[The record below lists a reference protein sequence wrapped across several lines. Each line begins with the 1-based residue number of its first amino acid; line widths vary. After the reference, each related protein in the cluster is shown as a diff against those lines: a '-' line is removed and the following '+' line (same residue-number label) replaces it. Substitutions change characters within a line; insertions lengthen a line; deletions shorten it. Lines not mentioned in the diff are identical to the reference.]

1 MIQPATPENIALAA
15 ELLKKS
21 KVVGMPTE
29 TVYGLAGS
37 VFDEVALTR
46 IFEAKERPTF
56 DPLIVHVS
64 GEPSLARLSDL
75 ELVDLSKLS
84 VLAITRAEKLIQKFW
99 PGPLTLVLPKKSTVP
114 DLVTSGL
121 PSVGVRM
128 PRHPVARA
136 LIDAAGTPLAA
147 PSANRFG
154 RISPTTAS
162 AVESE
167 LGERISLILDGGP
180 SDVGLESTVL
190 LIEAGGDVKQLRPG
204 GISLQEIESLLGITV
219 TAILAGGPSA
229 SPGTLDS
236 HYAPSKPFYLL
247 KCTIAECT
255 ELDFEFQLPSEIGL
269 LIMGGDPEDAAA
281 KLKRLTGVKK
291 VTARSLS
298 LSGDIAEAGR
308 NLFASLRFLDESGA
322 LIIFSEP
329 CSATH
334 GLGHAIADR
343 LRRASHSPKD

>member
-1 MIQPATPENIALAA
+1 MIVASTPENIALAS

-21 KVVGMPTE
+21 QVVGMPTE
-29 TVYGLAGS
+29 TVYGLAGN

-84 VLAITRAEKLIQKFW
+84 TLALSRVEKLILKFW
-99 PGPLTLVLPKKSTVP
+99 PGPLTLVLPKKIAVP

-154 RISPTTAS
+154 RISPTTAA

-167 LGERISLILDGGP
+167 LGERIPLILDGGP
-180 SDVGLESTVL
+180 SEVGLESTVL
-190 LIEAGGDVKQLRPG
+190 LIEADGDIKQLRPG
-204 GISLQEIESLLGITV
+204 GVSLQEIETLLGITV
-219 TAILAGGPSA
+219 GVMLPSGPSA

-247 KCTIAECT
+247 KSSITLAN
-255 ELDFEFQLPSEIGL
+255 ELDFEFQLPPEVGL
-269 LIMGGDPEDAAA
+269 LIMGGDPDDAAA
-281 KLKRLTGVKK
+281 KFKRLTGVKK

-298 LSGDIAEAGR
+298 LTGDIAEAGR
-308 NLFASLRFLDESGA
+308 NLFSMLRFMDESEA

-329 CSATH
+329 CSESH

-343 LRRASHSPKD
+343 LKRASHRA